1 MNGAR
6 VETRHHQWRD
16 WRIRLRIWKVRE
28 SGSLLIQLVS
38 WCYLEVAMKVVGLVC
53 EEHTDVIN
61 SKFKKFS
68 SILIGVLGFWGDRK
82 SVV

>member
-61 SKFKKFS
+61 
-68 SILIGVLGFWGDRK
+68 
-82 SVV
+82 

>member
-61 SKFKKFS
+61 SK
-68 SILIGVLGFWGDRK
+68 SIDNIHVTSQSQFNNLVSR
-82 SVV
+82 S